1 MGKIK
6 FKNPFSTL
14 WAKGRYKMWR
24 NVLVQLAMTA
34 IAAGQVACFLFCVAI
49 IETTLGDIGSMIFG
63 LIMFAGGAFVLSML
77 MVLLK
82 GLGKTES
89 NLPAYWY
96 VSWDKVSPD
105 AINEI
110 INYMST
116 FYPKQRWLTISK
128 TPTDQARIN
137 AIEAINSVNWE
148 TNIAV
153 NFKVKSIL
161 RPWTFSIAPARNK
174 YWKYTLLWWACSP
187 IALVCQV
194 VSLCVMFTSPKVLR
208 TVISTGADIPISMA
222 HLPAKQKYM
231 RFFFNAVSIEEF
243 EQRVWLGKFDEGK

>member
-6 FKNPFSTL
+6 FKNPFSSL
-14 WAKGRYKMWR
+14 WAKGRYKLWR
-24 NVLVQLAMTA
+24 NILVQLAMTVIA
-34 IAAGQVACFLFCVAI
+34 IGQLFCTVMVVGLL
-49 IETTLGDIGSMIFG
+49 TTGTDPVSLVFG

-96 VSWDKVSPD
+96 VSWDKVTPD
-105 AINEI
+105 ALNEI
-110 INYMST
+110 ITYMST
-116 FYPKQRWLTISK
+116 FYPKNRWQTISK
-128 TPTDQARIN
+128 TPTDQAKIN

-148 TNIAV
+148 NDIAV
-153 NFKVKSIL
+153 NYKIKSVL
-161 RPWTFSIAPARNK
+161 RPWTFTISPARNK

-187 IALVCQV
+187 IAFLCQA
-194 VSLCVMFTSPKVLR
+194 VSLCVMCTSPKVLR

-222 HLPAKQKYM
+222 HLPEKQKYM
-231 RFFFNAVSIEEF
+231 RFFFNAVSIEGF
-243 EQRVWLGKFDEGK
+243 EQRVWLGKYDERK